1 MDTTNAVILPHKE
14 LVDIQYKPKF
24 SKLKPVYKPYLEY
37 FLNKPNSV
45 ISCSTPMNLLFIGNH
60 IEIMTLLMLD
70 GQNSLEDISKFLEE
84 EFKKQKLIPNA
95 IINGKQIPIKDAK
108 SKKEFFKNAVATVAY
123 SARIN
128 YLLERMN

>member
-1 MDTTNAVILPHKE
+1 
-14 LVDIQYKPKF
+14 
-24 SKLKPVYKPYLEY
+24 
-37 FLNKPNSV
+37 
-45 ISCSTPMNLLFIGNH
+45 
-60 IEIMTLLMLD
+60 MTLLMLD